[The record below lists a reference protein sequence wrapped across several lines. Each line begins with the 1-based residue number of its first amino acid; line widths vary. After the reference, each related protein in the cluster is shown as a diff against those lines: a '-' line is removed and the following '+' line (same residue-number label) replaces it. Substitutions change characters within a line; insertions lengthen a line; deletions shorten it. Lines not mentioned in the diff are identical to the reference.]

1 MYCIY
6 DIDKNKYLQ
15 FNTLKIST
23 TTSDPNGF
31 YGEIFQTPKKYK
43 NHHETMLSWLIL
55 QKWVYMQI
63 RKQTYSYSRGDWRV
77 EGQIRGLI

>member
-23 TTSDPNGF
+23 TSDPNGF
-31 YGEIFQTPKKYK
+31 SGEIFQTPK
-43 NHHETMLSWLIL
+43 NLL
-55 QKWVYMQI
+55 
-63 RKQTYSYSRGDWRV
+63 
-77 EGQIRGLI
+77 